1 MRIYFQK
8 SRAEAILEK
17 SRQNKANASTSQV
30 NHGSGTTDVLE
41 KAKTWDLEIWSLNKL
56 FIWLEK
62 FKSRTRLPIKRMYEP
77 HMVLYYRGVKGKNIS
92 NKKLVG
98 TLLFLILKRHVF
110 FR

>member
-17 SRQNKANASTSQV
+17 SRQNKANAGTFQV
-30 NHGSGTTDVLE
+30 NCGSGSTDVLE

-62 FKSRTRLPIKRMYEP
+62 FKSRARLPIKRTYKRN
-77 HMVLYYRGVKGKNIS
+77 MVPYARKNIA
-92 NKKLVG
+92 KY
-98 TLLFLILKRHVF
+98 F
-110 FR
+110 